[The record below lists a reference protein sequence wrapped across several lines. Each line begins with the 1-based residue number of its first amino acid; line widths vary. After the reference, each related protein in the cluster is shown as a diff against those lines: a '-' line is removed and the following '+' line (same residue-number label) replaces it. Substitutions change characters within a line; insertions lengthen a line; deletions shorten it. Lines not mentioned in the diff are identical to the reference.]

1 MTRLHL
7 PRARGVFVTG
17 TDTGVGKTVVA
28 AGLAAWCRAHGVSV
42 GVMKPVATG
51 GRDIRQGTRRCLVSP
66 DAMRLVAASGVEDP
80 WSLINPVCS
89 RQPLAPYTASLRTG
103 HPLSWRKVR
112 RAFETLS
119 AQHAF
124 LIVKGIGGLLVPL
137 SRRRTVVD
145 LIRMLRLPVLVVS
158 RLRLGTLNH
167 TLLTVR
173 QAQEEGLS
181 VMGVVLN
188 AVDPPSTTVRTRLA
202 ERTNPTVLA
211 ACLSVPVL
219 GCLPYW
225 RLLANG
231 SCSPTTL
238 ATWIEAALRPDFLR
252 WLAGLTGQGSCVTVS
267 QQSSTIL
274 NNTRRDACSS
284 VRRRDG

>member
-7 PRARGVFVTG
+7 PRAHGVFVTG

-28 AGLAAWCRAHGVSV
+28 AGLTAWCRVRGVSV

-51 GRDIRQGTRRCLVSP
+51 GRDIRQGTRKCLISP
-66 DAMRLVAASGVEDP
+66 DAMRLAAAGGVEDS
-80 WSLINPVCS
+80 WSLINPVCY
-89 RQPLAPYTASLRTG
+89 RQPLAPYTASLSTG

-119 AQHAF
+119 ARHSF
-124 LIVKGIGGLLVPL
+124 LIVEGIGGLLVPL

-145 LIRMLRLPVLVVS
+145 LIRMLQLPVLVVS

-181 VMGVVLN
+181 VVGVVLN
-188 AVDPPSTTVRTRLA
+188 AADPPSVVAHARLA
-202 ERTNPTVLA
+202 ERTNPAVLA

-219 GCLPYW
+219 GRLPY
-225 RLLANG
+225 RKSLANG
-231 SCSPTTL
+231 SCSLMRL
-238 ATWIEAALRPDFLR
+238 ATWIEGALHPDFLR
-252 WLAGLTGQGSCVTVS
+252 WLAGLTGRGSCVTVS
-267 QQSSTIL
+267 QQSSKIL
-274 NNTRRDACSS
+274 NKTGRGL
-284 VRRRDG
+284 VVEET